1 LLSVLTADRRSG
13 ERRSRSRGPLRWARR
28 SDGRVER
35 CSQHHRTPG
44 GFSLIPPDPTV
55 PPPAAAAA
63 AAMQAPGPNLMPFVV
78 LFLLLVVGAGA
89 AVFLLVKPHLAFTN
103 RLAAPV
109 RVAIGGG
116 APVTVRAGETAR
128 LGASFGG
135 TLVAEWEMVRP
146 LSADSAPMGES
157 LRGSTV
163 LKSPRGTVHSEATTR
178 PGEAD
183 YFAPLITNA
192 TSQPLRVMVNAGL
205 QGAMDCGCAVRP
217 GGQRVFIGYYR
228 LFQNSTVQ
236 LRGSSGKTP
245 P

>member
-1 LLSVLTADRRSG
+1 
-13 ERRSRSRGPLRWARR
+13 
-28 SDGRVER
+28 
-35 CSQHHRTPG
+35 
-44 GFSLIPPDPTV
+44 
-55 PPPAAAAA
+55 
-63 AAMQAPGPNLMPFVV
+63 
-78 LFLLLVVGAGA
+78 
-89 AVFLLVKPHLAFTN
+89 
-103 RLAAPV
+103 
-109 RVAIGGG
+109 
-116 APVTVRAGETAR
+116 
-128 LGASFGG
+128 
-135 TLVAEWEMVRP
+135 VAEWEMVRP

-217 GGQRVFIGYYR
+217 GGERVFMGSYR

-236 LRGSSGKTP
+236 VRGSSGKTAAFTELGP
-245 P
+245 RVTARDGTVGLRFEDKDLRGGKAVPR